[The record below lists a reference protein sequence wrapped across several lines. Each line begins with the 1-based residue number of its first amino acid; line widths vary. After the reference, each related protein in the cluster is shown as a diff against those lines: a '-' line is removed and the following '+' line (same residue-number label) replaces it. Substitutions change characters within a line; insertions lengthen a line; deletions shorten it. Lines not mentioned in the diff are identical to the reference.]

1 VSCKLELRML
11 DKNAVIEQASALGFQ
26 DVGFTTALPFESQGK
41 ILDERN
47 QEYAWA
53 LESGLDLVAG
63 IDPRNILATAQS
75 IIVLMEP
82 YFREAFPLSLE
93 SHFGRCYLDDDR
105 VIRDRLT
112 TRIRAFRGFLR
123 EHGVKSKVP
132 FNLPH
137 RLAAAR
143 AGMGTLGKN
152 CLFYSRKVARQSSW
166 VLPIAFVVDYEF
178 TPDEPTIELGCPDWC
193 KNVCIAACPIGALR
207 GPRKI
212 DPRKCISYLTYYAQA
227 ITPLEL
233 REPMGLWIYGCD
245 RCQNVCP
252 RNAAWLAKELPVNEK
267 VQAMVADFEVT
278 KLLHMD
284 QPYFDAKI
292 WPHMFYDR
300 DLWKWKMNAARAI
313 GNTLD
318 PEYVPELIRA
328 FGENDDERVLG
339 MIAWALGRIGGSQ
352 ASTALNDFLA
362 RSDGA
367 TRREVLCALAN

>member
-1 VSCKLELRML
+1 ML
-11 DKNAVIEQASALGFQ
+11 DKNDVIQQANALGFP
-26 DVGFTTALPFESQGK
+26 DVGFTTALPFESQAQ
-41 ILDERN
+41 ILEERS

-53 LESGLDLVAG
+53 LELGLDLVAG
-63 IDPRNILATAQS
+63 VDPRNILSTAQS
-75 IIVLMEP
+75 IIVVMEP
-82 YFREAFPLSLE
+82 YFREAFPLSME

-105 VIRDRLT
+105 VIRDRLAQ
-112 TRIRAFRGFLR
+112 RIRALRGFLR
-123 EHGVKSKVP
+123 EHGIRAKVP

-166 VLPIAFVVDYEF
+166 VLPVAFVVDYEF
-178 TPDEPTIELGCPDWC
+178 APDEPTIELGCPDWC
-193 KNVCIAACPIGALR
+193 KNACIAACPTGALQ

-212 DPRKCISYLTYYAQA
+212 DPRKCISYLTYYGAGL
-227 ITPLEL
+227 TPLEL

-245 RCQNVCP
+245 RCQDVCP
-252 RNAAWLAKELPVNEK
+252 RNRAWLTKELPVNAK
-267 VQAMVADFEVT
+267 VQAMADDFEIT

-284 QPYFDAKI
+284 QAYFESRI
-292 WPHMFYDR
+292 WPHMFYER
-300 DLWKWKMNAARAI
+300 DLCKWKMNTARAM

-328 FGENDDERVLG
+328 FGENDDARVLG

-352 ASTALNDFLA
+352 ARAALGDFLPH
-362 RSDGA
+362 SDGV
-367 TRREVLCALAN
+367 TRQEVLHALAN